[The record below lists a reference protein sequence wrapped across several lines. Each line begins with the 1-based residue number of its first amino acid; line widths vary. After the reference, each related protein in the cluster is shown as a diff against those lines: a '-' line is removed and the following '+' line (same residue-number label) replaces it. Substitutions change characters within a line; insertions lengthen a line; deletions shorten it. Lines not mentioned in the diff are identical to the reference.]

1 MAVVKLLGI
10 SKVASQY
17 IGEAGGGEGAKLK
30 EFWQSAFN
38 FQYLFDLVEQLFLSV
53 RASLAFLV
61 LWSFSIFKK
70 AVSKRW
76 GLAPLVYL
84 GFGSVSKGWFCLGC
98 IYLICWKWLLS
109 LNSRFG
115 SDVSLWLAAIT
126 LSQFH
131 FLFYSSRPLPNI
143 MVTTSSTNPSL
154 VSFFILYAGTG
165 PSVALSLLLVER
177 SAHRLSSHRL
187 FCHPRIQVNE
197 NSEVP
202 KNSNVKLWSSFS
214 LVGSFLSKHFQ
225 LLGGNW
231 LSFWDLSFW
240 WNFLLGEYL
249 SKGAHTKSHTFLHWS
264 RQQGWSWSVSSL
276 SYSGHPSLWWS
287 TPTFGDAQ
295 HGQRWT
301 IRIFG
306 WFFTIFFRLRLCTTM
321 FTWTRVVIGELCH
334 HYGQFELETFALSDE
349 VGH

>member
-1 MAVVKLLGI
+1 MTPLFKF
-10 SKVASQY
+10 KV
-17 IGEAGGGEGAKLK
+17 
-30 EFWQSAFN
+30 WQ
-38 FQYLFDLVEQLFLSV
+38 
-53 RASLAFLV
+53 
-61 LWSFSIFKK
+61 W
-70 AVSKRW
+70 
-76 GLAPLVYL
+76 
-84 GFGSVSKGWFCLGC
+84 C
-98 IYLICWKWLLS
+98 LS
-109 LNSRFG
+109 LVG
-115 SDVSLWLAAIT
+115 GHHPVSV
-126 LSQFH
+126 
-131 FLFYSSRPLPNI
+131 PLPLLLI
-143 MVTTSSTNPSL
+143 EAPAQHHGDYSTSSTNSSL
-154 VSFFILYAGTG
+154 VSVFILYAGTG

-264 RQQGWSWSVSSL
+264 QQQGWSWSVSSL

-349 VGH
+349 VGHQHCSGISTLRFPEHFSPPFFCFLLHLCLTSK

>member
-1 MAVVKLLGI
+1 MTPLFKF
-10 SKVASQY
+10 KV
-17 IGEAGGGEGAKLK
+17 
-30 EFWQSAFN
+30 WQ
-38 FQYLFDLVEQLFLSV
+38 
-53 RASLAFLV
+53 
-61 LWSFSIFKK
+61 W
-70 AVSKRW
+70 
-76 GLAPLVYL
+76 
-84 GFGSVSKGWFCLGC
+84 C
-98 IYLICWKWLLS
+98 LS
-109 LNSRFG
+109 LVG
-115 SDVSLWLAAIT
+115 GHHPVSV
-126 LSQFH
+126 
-131 FLFYSSRPLPNI
+131 PLPLLLI
-143 MVTTSSTNPSL
+143 EAPAQHHGDYSTSSTNSSL
-154 VSFFILYAGTG
+154 VSVFILYAGTG

-202 KNSNVKLWSSFS
+202 KKSNVKLWSSFS

-306 WFFTIFFRLRLCTTM
+306 WFLQYFSGWGYVLQCLPEQEWWLGSYATIMVSLNWRLVWRGWSPTLFRY
-321 FTWTRVVIGELCH
+321 F
-334 HYGQFELETFALSDE
+334 YSALPRALLSSLLLLPAAPLLDK
-349 VGH
+349 

>member
-1 MAVVKLLGI
+1 MTPLFKF
-10 SKVASQY
+10 KV
-17 IGEAGGGEGAKLK
+17 
-30 EFWQSAFN
+30 WQ
-38 FQYLFDLVEQLFLSV
+38 
-53 RASLAFLV
+53 
-61 LWSFSIFKK
+61 W
-70 AVSKRW
+70 
-76 GLAPLVYL
+76 
-84 GFGSVSKGWFCLGC
+84 C
-98 IYLICWKWLLS
+98 LS
-109 LNSRFG
+109 LVG
-115 SDVSLWLAAIT
+115 GHHPVSV
-126 LSQFH
+126 
-131 FLFYSSRPLPNI
+131 PLPLLLI
-143 MVTTSSTNPSL
+143 EAPAQHHGDYSTNSSP
-154 VSFFILYAGTG
+154 VSFFILYTGTG

-202 KNSNVKLWSSFS
+202 KKSNVKLWSSFS

-306 WFFTIFFRLRLCTTM
+306 WFLQYFSGWGYVLQCLPEQEWWLGSYATIMVSLNWRLVWRGWSPTLFRY
-321 FTWTRVVIGELCH
+321 F
-334 HYGQFELETFALSDE
+334 YSALPRALLSSLLLLPAAPLLDK
-349 VGH
+349 